1 MPFSLQT
8 APLRGALCVLAAT
21 LVFAPVS
28 PLAAQAQGQG
38 KFKWWQ
44 SDQYKTELM
53 LTPDQSRRLEEIF
66 QQALPTLRAQMK
78 TLETAEGDLERL
90 VARGDDSTVMSQ
102 VARVETARAEL
113 NTSRTLMLLK
123 MRRLLTSDQ
132 WIKFGALHKALEHER
147 EQALQRSNA
156 APK

>member
-1 MPFSLQT
+1 MTVSLQSTVFRT
-8 APLRGALCVLAAT
+8 ALRALVVLLVLAGA
-21 LVFAPVS
+21 S
-28 PLAAQAQGQG
+28 PLAAQG

-44 SDQYKTELM
+44 SDRYKTELM
-53 LTPDQSRRLEEIF
+53 LTADQSRRLEEIF
-66 QQALPTLRAQMK
+66 QNALPTLRAQMK
-78 TLETAEGDLERL
+78 ALESAETELERL
-90 VARGDDSTVMSQ
+90 VQRGDDSAVMAQ

-123 MRRLLTSDQ
+123 MRRLLTTDQ

>member
-1 MPFSLQT
+1 MSLTHRT
-8 APLRGALCVLAAT
+8 ARGALIGLLVLLGT
-21 LVFAPVS
+21 GSLFA
-28 PLAAQAQGQG
+28 QG

-44 SDQYKTELM
+44 SDRYKTELM
-53 LTPDQSRRLEEIF
+53 LTGEQVKRLEEIF
-66 QQALPTLRAQMK
+66 QNALPTLRAQMK
-78 TLETAEGDLERL
+78 TLEASETELERL
-90 VARGDDSTVMSQ
+90 VQRGDDSAVMAQ

-123 MRRLLTSDQ
+123 MRRALTTDQ
-132 WIKFGALHKALEHER
+132 WVKFGALHQALERER

>member
-1 MPFSLQT
+1 MPVSLQST
-8 APLRGALCVLAAT
+8 ARSLLVGLLVLASA
-21 LVFAPVS
+21 L
-28 PLAAQAQGQG
+28 PLAAQG

-44 SDQYKTELM
+44 SDRYKTELM
-53 LTPDQSRRLEEIF
+53 LTADQSKRLEEIF
-66 QQALPTLRAQMK
+66 QNALPTLRAQMK
-78 TLETAEGDLERL
+78 ALESAETELERL
-90 VARGDDSTVMSQ
+90 VQRGDDSAVMAQ

-147 EQALQRSNA
+147 EQALQRSNV

>member
-8 APLRGALCVLAAT
+8 ASLRRTLCALATLLVLAPAG
-21 LVFAPVS
+21 PI
-28 PLAAQAQGQG
+28 AAQAQG

-44 SDQYKTELM
+44 SDRYKTELM
-53 LTPDQSRRLEEIF
+53 LTADQSRRLEEIF

-78 TLETAEGDLERL
+78 TLESSETELERL
-90 VARGDDSTVMSQ
+90 VQRGDDSVVMAQ
-102 VARVETARAEL
+102 VARVEAARAEL
-113 NTSRTLMLLK
+113 NTSRTVMLLK
-123 MRRLLTSDQ
+123 MRKLLTSDQ
-132 WIKFGALHKALEHER
+132 WIKFGALHKALEHDR

>member
-1 MPFSLQT
+1 MPVSLQT
-8 APLRGALCVLAAT
+8 ARKVLVVVLVLAGA
-21 LVFAPVS
+21 S
-28 PLAAQAQGQG
+28 PLAAQG

-44 SDQYKTELM
+44 SDRYKTELM
-53 LTPDQSRRLEEIF
+53 LTADQSKRLEEIF
-66 QQALPTLRAQMK
+66 QNALPTLRAQMK
-78 TLETAEGDLERL
+78 ALESAETELERL
-90 VARGDDSTVMSQ
+90 VQRGDDSAVMAQ

-123 MRRLLTSDQ
+123 MRRLLTTDQ

>member
-8 APLRGALCVLAAT
+8 ARRSLAA
-21 LVFAPVS
+21 VVAPAVVVLLGLAVAS
-28 PLAAQAQGQG
+28 PLAAQG

-44 SDQYKTELM
+44 SDRYKTELM
-53 LTPDQSRRLEEIF
+53 LTADQSKRLEEIF
-66 QQALPTLRAQMK
+66 QNALPTLRAQMK
-78 TLETAEGDLERL
+78 ALESAETELERL
-90 VARGDDSTVMSQ
+90 VQRGDDSAVMAQ
-102 VARVETARAEL
+102 VARVETSRAEL

-123 MRRLLTSDQ
+123 MRRLLTTDQ

>member
-1 MPFSLQT
+1 M
-8 APLRGALCVLAAT
+8 RGT
-21 LVFAPVS
+21 HVS
-28 PLAAQAQGQG
+28 
-38 KFKWWQ
+38 
-44 SDQYKTELM
+44 
-53 LTPDQSRRLEEIF
+53 
-66 QQALPTLRAQMK
+66 RAIESIVDEVK
-78 TLETAEGDLERL
+78 RL
-90 VARGDDSTVMSQ
+90 VQRGDDSAVMAQ

-123 MRRLLTSDQ
+123 MRRLLTTDQ

>member
-1 MPFSLQT
+1 MPVSLQT
-8 APLRGALCVLAAT
+8 TARSVLVGLLVLASA
-21 LVFAPVS
+21 L
-28 PLAAQAQGQG
+28 PLAAQAQG

-44 SDQYKTELM
+44 SDRYKTELM
-53 LTPDQSRRLEEIF
+53 LTADQSKRLEEIF
-66 QQALPTLRAQMK
+66 QNALPTLRAQMK
-78 TLETAEGDLERL
+78 ALESAETELERL
-90 VARGDDSTVMSQ
+90 VQRGDDSAVMAQ
-102 VARVETARAEL
+102 VARV

-123 MRRLLTSDQ
+123 MRRLLTTDQ

>member
-1 MPFSLQT
+1 MPFTHLPAS
-8 APLRGALCVLAAT
+8 PKRALHALVALLVLAA
-21 LVFAPVS
+21 AS
-28 PLAAQAQGQG
+28 PLAAQG

-44 SDQYKTELM
+44 SDRYKTELI
-53 LTPDQSRRLEEIF
+53 LTADQSRRCEEIF
-66 QQALPTLRAQMK
+66 QQALPSLRAQMK
-78 TLETAEGDLERL
+78 TLESAEAELERL
-90 VARGDDSTVMSQ
+90 VQRGDDSAVMAQ
-102 VARVETARAEL
+102 VARVENARAEL
-113 NTSRTLMLLK
+113 NTSRTVMLLK

>member
-1 MPFSLQT
+1 MSFIKRITL
-8 APLRGALCVLAAT
+8 GAVIGLLVLLGA
-21 LVFAPVS
+21 S
-28 PLAAQAQGQG
+28 PLAAQG

-44 SDQYKTELM
+44 SDRYKTELM
-53 LTPDQSRRLEEIF
+53 LTTDQVRRLEEIF
-66 QQALPTLRAQMK
+66 QSALPALRVQMK
-78 TLETAEGDLERL
+78 TLESAETELERL
-90 VARGDDSTVMSQ
+90 VQRGDDNAVMAQ

-123 MRRLLTSDQ
+123 MRRALTTDQ
-132 WIKFGALHKALEHER
+132 WVKFGALHQALERER

>member
-1 MPFSLQT
+1 MPFPHLPRTLVT
-8 APLRGALCVLAAT
+8 AVMALFALAA
-21 LVFAPVS
+21 AS
-28 PLAAQAQGQG
+28 PLAAQG

-44 SDQYKTELM
+44 SDRYKTELM
-53 LTPDQSRRLEEIF
+53 LTADQSKRCEEIF
-66 QQALPTLRAQMK
+66 QQALPKLRAQMK
-78 TLETAEGDLERL
+78 TLESAEIELERL
-90 VARGDDSTVMSQ
+90 LQRGDDSAVMAQ

-113 NTSRTLMLLK
+113 NTSRTLMLVN
-123 MRRLLTSDQ
+123 MRKLLTSDQ

>member
-1 MPFSLQT
+1 MSLT
-8 APLRGALCVLAAT
+8 HRIARGVLIG
-21 LVFAPVS
+21 LLVLLGVSPVFA
-28 PLAAQAQGQG
+28 QG

-44 SDQYKTELM
+44 SERYKTELM
-53 LTPDQSRRLEEIF
+53 LTVEQVRRLEEIF
-66 QQALPTLRAQMK
+66 QTALPTLRAQMK
-78 TLETAEGDLERL
+78 TLEAAETELERL
-90 VARGDDSTVMSQ
+90 VQRGDDSAVMAQ

-123 MRRLLTSDQ
+123 MRRALTTDQ
-132 WIKFGALHKALEHER
+132 WVKFGALHQALERER

>member
-1 MPFSLQT
+1 MSLTDRT
-8 APLRGALCVLAAT
+8 ARGALIGLLVLLSAG
-21 LVFAPVS
+21 
-28 PLAAQAQGQG
+28 PLLGQG

-44 SDQYKTELM
+44 SDRYKTELM
-53 LTPDQSRRLEEIF
+53 LTVEQVRRLEEIF
-66 QQALPTLRAQMK
+66 QSALPALRGQMK
-78 TLETAEGDLERL
+78 TLEGAEAELERL
-90 VARGDDSTVMSQ
+90 VQRGDDSAVMAQ

-123 MRRLLTSDQ
+123 MRRALTTDQ
-132 WIKFGALHKALEHER
+132 WVKFGALHQALERER

>member
-1 MPFSLQT
+1 MPSLLRT
-8 APLRGALCVLAAT
+8 ASVLRALCALVALLVLAGA
-21 LVFAPVS
+21 S
-28 PLAAQAQGQG
+28 PAAAQG

-44 SDQYKTELM
+44 SDRYKTELM
-53 LTPDQSRRLEEIF
+53 LTAEQSKRCEEIF
-66 QQALPTLRAQMK
+66 QHALPKLRAQMK
-78 TLETAEGDLERL
+78 TLESAEAELERL
-90 VARGDDSTVMSQ
+90 VQRGDDSAVMAQ
-102 VARVETARAEL
+102 VARVEAARAEL
-113 NTSRTLMLLK
+113 NTSRTVMLLN